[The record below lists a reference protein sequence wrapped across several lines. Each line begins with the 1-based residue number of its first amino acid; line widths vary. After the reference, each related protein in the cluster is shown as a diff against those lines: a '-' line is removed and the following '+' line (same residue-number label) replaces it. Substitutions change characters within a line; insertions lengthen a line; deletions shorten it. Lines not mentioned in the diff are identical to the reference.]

1 MASFN
6 VKRRSFYISLGVCIL
21 AISAAGWSTYKS
33 IKDFSDSSRRD
44 NSQIVRTKRKK
55 SAEEIP
61 KKKFESIASNFPE
74 IKPAAVQGENLK
86 EVSAKVAN
94 PDFIIPIKYSSCTN
108 YNDDLEYSEEFGDW
122 RTSDGVELTGMLNAP
137 VSAIADGKIAEVFE
151 DPNYGITV
159 KILHEASD
167 GSEIASFYSR
177 LDPKSILLKKNDE
190 IKQGQ
195 DFAKLKDESMHFMIQ
210 INDKFV
216 DPIKI
221 LGIE

>member
-33 IKDFSDSSRRD
+33 IKEFSDSNRD
-44 NSQIVRTKRKK
+44 NSQIIRTKRKK

-61 KKKFESIASNFPE
+61 KKKFKNIANNFPE
-74 IKPAAVQGENLK
+74 IKPAATNEENLK
-86 EVSAKVAN
+86 EVSAKVAS
-94 PDFIIPIKYSSCTN
+94 PDFIIPIKYSNRTN

-122 RTSDGVELTGMLNAP
+122 RTSDGIELTGTPNAP
-137 VSAIADGKIAEVFE
+137 VSAIANGKIAEIFE
-151 DPNYGITV
+151 DPNYGTTV
-159 KILHEASD
+159 KIIHEASD
-167 GSEIASFYSR
+167 GSELVAYYSK
-177 LDPKSILLKKNDE
+177 LDPRSIILKKNDE

-195 DFAKLKDESMHFMIQ
+195 NFAKIKGESMHFMIQ